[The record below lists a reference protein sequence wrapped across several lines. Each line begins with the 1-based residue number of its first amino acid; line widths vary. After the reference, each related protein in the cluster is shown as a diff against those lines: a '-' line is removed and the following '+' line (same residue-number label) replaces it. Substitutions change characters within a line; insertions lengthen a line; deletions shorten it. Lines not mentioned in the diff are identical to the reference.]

1 VPHLQRIRLGAPIAN
16 PPAYL
21 EVALTLEAAMESIV
35 TFAGVT
41 AATLVALFAALALE
55 LVLLKA
61 MFNLLRPLSLS
72 RRKAALIAAR
82 DGQSLEQGAQ
92 LLARAY
98 SKPR

>member
-1 VPHLQRIRLGAPIAN
+1 
-16 PPAYL
+16 
-21 EVALTLEAAMESIV
+21 MESIV

-41 AATLVALFAALALE
+41 AATLIALFAALALE

-61 MFNLLRPLSLS
+61 MFNLMRPLSLS
-72 RRKAALIAAR
+72 RRKATIVAAR
-82 DGQSLEQGAQ
+82 DVAPLEHGTQ